1 MISSPF
7 LPQNAPKQSNMFL
20 CGSERRYSPG
30 DIAEMVEMGKGR
42 VLQWEKGNPI
52 VCSCLASGLLCLKY
66 NAFNIQRFNLRLVTV
81 YDHLLSGFIP

>member
-1 MISSPF
+1 
-7 LPQNAPKQSNMFL
+7 
-20 CGSERRYSPG
+20 
-30 DIAEMVEMGKGR
+30 MVEMGKGR

-52 VCSCLASGLLCLKY
+52 VCPCLASGLLCLKY